1 MAKRLHGV
9 VCSLLILPVLFT
21 VKSHTWILSLSSSFL
36 KVPGADLQNVC
47 HLQTPEDASKVLEL
61 ASGKN
66 LVIVGAS
73 FIGTMLEG
81 LLGLE
86 KVGPVMHFCCVSLL
100 ISIN

>member
-1 MAKRLHGV
+1 M
-9 VCSLLILPVLFT
+9 
-21 VKSHTWILSLSSSFL
+21 SHTWILSLSSSFL

-66 LVIVGAS
+66 LMIIGAS